1 MKILALHLR
10 SFIEFAHIRG
20 ISESTLLANMHSPP
34 EDFSDPQAMVTPP
47 DFYSALEAMHLLL
60 QDQQIGWRVGNFL
73 NLNALGLIYQI
84 SLQTTT
90 IEEAI
95 FYLKDFISATFPLIR
110 LEQHSEADSH
120 VLQLSIPN
128 DKTIL
133 NRIILECLQVIIM
146 RELSMMGD
154 PHLSIQASSPY
165 FNSSYPSNFI
175 YGNNYQITFSNLN
188 LKASIKR
195 FEQAQL
201 AYLIP
206 AYLKFIEGLKTEK
219 DFQSK
224 VKIAALHLAQP
235 ALPGL
240 QEIAEV
246 FHLTPRTMQR
256 MLAKEQLTFRKLLDE
271 LKKQLGV
278 ILLRHDGYSV
288 TDVAYLLGYAE
299 PASFIHAFK
308 KWHGSSPTYIRSGIL
323 NQ

>member
-10 SFIEFAHIRG
+10 SFLEFAHIRG
-20 ISESTLLANMHSPP
+20 INESTLLANMHFPP
-34 EDFSDPQAMVTPP
+34 EDLSDPQAMVTFT
-47 DFYSALEAMHLLL
+47 DFYSVLDTMHRSL
-60 QDQQIGWRVGNFL
+60 QDQQVGWRVGNFL

-84 SLQTTT
+84 SIQTTT

-95 FYLKDFISATFPLIR
+95 FYLKDFLSATFPLIR

-128 DKTIL
+128 EKTIL

-154 PHLSIQASSPY
+154 RDLSIQASSPHHDC
-165 FNSSYPSNFI
+165 SYPSCFI
-175 YGNNYQITFSNLN
+175 YGNTFQVIFSNLN

-195 FEQAQL
+195 FEQEQL

-224 VKIAALHLAQP
+224 VKIAALQLAQP

-240 QEIAEV
+240 QEIADV

-256 MLAKEQLTFRKLLDE
+256 MLAKEQLTFRKLLDG

-278 ILLRHDGYSV
+278 VLLRHEGYSV

-308 KWHGSSPTYIRSGIL
+308 KWHGSPPTHIRSEVL